1 MALKMA
7 NNSDAEEK
15 IDGNKGDEDQFYAD
29 EDEDMTP
36 ATVEDYY
43 SDTPLNPQVQYP
55 PLDDSFHSALIV
67 TNLPRITEA
76 KVEKLLG
83 IVTKIFSKIGT
94 LATSEDGSF
103 NGVHMPFDKTV
114 DPPKSCGFAFVQYT
128 NPDDAKKA
136 VTAASGYVL
145 DKAHTFSTML
155 YSDAIELRHISSQ
168 FVEPEPAPYVESPN
182 LDSWLLDE
190 SQRDSF
196 VVRHGQETSVY
207 WFEGKQNDPV
217 LDYDGKREK
226 EAGINWCDFYC
237 HWSPKGRYLATLIPA
252 KGVVLWGSE
261 TYEKLGRIPS
271 PGVQNVLF
279 SPQEKYLL
287 TSNENR
293 KDPTAIKIFD
303 LQTQTLLRSFPMYPQ
318 GFLSEDQEKAL
329 RSGNFEAVPPP
340 PLFQW
345 SHDDKY
351 IARMGK
357 GLISIYDL
365 STMKLLDKRSLNAEG
380 IHEFQWSPKDNII
393 AYWAPEVDANA
404 PAHVDLVEIP
414 SRKFLRQ
421 KNLFNVTK
429 CSMAWQSEG
438 DFLGVK
444 VTRHTK
450 SKKTLFNNFELFRIR
465 DAGIPVEMLEIKDAG
480 KYKASRTFT
489 FSSFLFNL
497 LRM

>member
-1 MALKMA
+1 MAWKMS
-7 NNSDAEEK
+7 NKVDAE
-15 IDGNKGDEDQFYAD
+15 DMVDESNEEDENLYAD
-29 EDEDMTP
+29 EGEDVMMRP
-36 ATVEDYY
+36 SVEDYY
-43 SDTPLNPQVQYP
+43 SDAPLNPQVQYP

-67 TNLPRITEA
+67 TNLPRIPEA

-83 IVTKIFSKIGT
+83 VVTKIFSKIGT

-128 NPDDAKKA
+128 NPEDARKA

-145 DKAHTFSTML
+145 DKAHTFATML
-155 YSDAIELRHISSQ
+155 YSDAVELRHLTPE
-168 FVEPEPAPYVESPN
+168 FVEPEPAPYSESPN

-190 SQRDSF
+190 NQRDSF
-196 VVRHGQETSVY
+196 VIRHGFETSVH
-207 WFEGKQNDPV
+207 WFDGKQHDPV

-226 EAGINWCDFYC
+226 DAGISWCDYYC
-237 HWSPKGRYLATLIPA
+237 HWSPKGRYLATLIPS
-252 KGVVLWGSE
+252 KGVVLWGGE
-261 TYEKLGRIPS
+261 TYEKLGRLPS

-279 SPQEKYLL
+279 SPQERYLL

-293 KDPTAIKIFD
+293 RDPMAIKIFD
-303 LQTQTLLRSFPMYPQ
+303 LQTQTLLRSFPLYPP
-318 GFLSEDQEKAL
+318 GVLSEDQERALKA
-329 RSGNFEAVPPP
+329 GQFESVPPP

-345 SHDDKY
+345 SHNDQY

-357 GLISIYDL
+357 GLISIYDV

-380 IHEFQWSPKDNII
+380 IQEFQWSPKDNII
-393 AYWAPEVDANA
+393 AYWAPEVDSNA

-414 SRKFLRQ
+414 SRKPLRQ

-465 DAGIPVEMLEIKDAG
+465 SSGIPVEMLEVKDAG
-480 KYKASRTFT
+480 K
-489 FSSFLFNL
+489 
-497 LRM
+497 